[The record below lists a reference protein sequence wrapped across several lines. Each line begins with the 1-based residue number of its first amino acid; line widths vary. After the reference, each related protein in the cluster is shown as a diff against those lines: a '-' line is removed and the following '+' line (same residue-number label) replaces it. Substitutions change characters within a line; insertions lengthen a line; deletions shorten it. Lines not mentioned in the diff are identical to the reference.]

1 VQDLFVNST
10 QNKESAMRIKG
21 DYLRK
26 SLPALLDKWAD
37 DVDRLDI
44 RIQPDD
50 AVEADNEDRY
60 ERPHSIGL
68 DSGFHAQAG

>member
-1 VQDLFVNST
+1 
-10 QNKESAMRIKG
+10 MRIKG

-50 AVEADNEDRY
+50 ELDADSEDRY
-60 ERPHSIGL
+60 ERPLSIGF
-68 DSGFHAQAG
+68 DSGFQAQAG

>member
-1 VQDLFVNST
+1 MRDLIRQLT
-10 QNKESAMRIKG
+10 QNKESTMRIKG

-50 AVEADNEDRY
+50 EMDADNEDRY
-60 ERPHSIGL
+60 ERPHSIGFE
-68 DSGFHAQAG
+68 SGFHAQAR

>member
-1 VQDLFVNST
+1 
-10 QNKESAMRIKG
+10 MRIKG

-50 AVEADNEDRY
+50 EMDAGNEDRY
-60 ERPHSIGL
+60 ELPHSVGF